1 MRKVMT
7 SRANTKF
14 PLFGILPLIFSFHA
28 FADEPIDADAAIKL
42 ARSQSCLRCH
52 AVSKRKEGPS
62 YADVAK
68 RYKEDK
74 DAEIIIFQE
83 ITQSPRMR
91 MSDGHKEAH
100 RAVQNTSKEQI
111 MNLVR
116 WILAQ

>member
-1 MRKVMT
+1 MANRVSIKVQ
-7 SRANTKF
+7 
-14 PLFGILPLIFSFHA
+14 LFGILSLIFSFHA
-28 FADEPIDADAAIKL
+28 LAAEPVDADAAIKL

-68 RYKEDK
+68 RYKEDP

-83 ITQSPRMR
+83 ITQSPRMK

-100 RAVQNTSKEQI
+100 RAVRNASKEQT